1 MDLEKKALG
10 LGSIKG
16 LNFGDGCLKAG
27 LILMTIGYIVS
38 RKSSVWASAKSVIEW
53 CENQYDQKP

>member
-10 LGSIKG
+10 VGSIKG
-16 LNFGDGCLKAG
+16 LTFGDGCLKVG
-27 LILMTIGYIVS
+27 IILTAIGYIVS
-38 RKSSVWASAKSVIEW
+38 RKSSEWASAKSVIEL